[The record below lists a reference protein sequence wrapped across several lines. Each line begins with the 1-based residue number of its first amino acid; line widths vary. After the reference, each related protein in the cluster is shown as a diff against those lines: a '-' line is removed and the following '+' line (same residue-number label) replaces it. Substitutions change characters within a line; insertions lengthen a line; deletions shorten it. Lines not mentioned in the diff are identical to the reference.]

1 MGGALRALSLLALCI
16 GQWGLPLQA
25 SAQPPTATVQSLHS
39 RQQYAAP
46 SYSSLA
52 LLSSVSSSCEES
64 GVLEGGE
71 WSLLGQGA
79 SGVTYRV
86 TTPGGGDYVVK
97 KAGNAA
103 QEQSLAREL
112 RALRVLE
119 GVGAVKEGWV
129 KKGLGTCGP
138 LLVMTPFFDGQQ
150 VPHTIWLWIVQ
161 YINGAGA
168 AEAVY

>member
-39 RQQYAAP
+39 PQQYAAP

-52 LLSSVSSSCEES
+52 LLSGVSSSCEES

-119 GVGAVKEGWV
+119 GAGAVKAGWV